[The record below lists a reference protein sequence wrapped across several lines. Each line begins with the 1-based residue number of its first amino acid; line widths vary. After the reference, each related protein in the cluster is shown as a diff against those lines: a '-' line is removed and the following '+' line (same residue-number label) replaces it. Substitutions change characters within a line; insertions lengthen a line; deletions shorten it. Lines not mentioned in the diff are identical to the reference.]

1 LDHSSQPIASR
12 RPARAPSIAL
22 IWAGILVLYFVWG
35 STYLG
40 IRVAIDTIPP
50 FVMAGVRFVIAGSV
64 LLGWSALREGRSLVW
79 PTAREWRDTAIVGA
93 LLLLG
98 GMGLVSWGEQTVPS
112 GIAALMVAMMPVWVA
127 VLSWV
132 FLRERLAPAAIVG
145 IVVGIVGVGILV
157 GPEGAPA
164 ENSDPTG
171 VLALILSPISWA
183 IGSLYS
189 ANRARLPSRPLVA
202 TGGQM
207 LTGGILLSLVGL
219 GTGEWAAFRPAS
231 VSIDSLVALAYLTV
245 VGSLLAFTTYA
256 WLLRVAPLP
265 FIATYAY
272 VNPVVAVI
280 LGTIILDEPL
290 SPRTLVAG
298 AVIVFAVA
306 LIITARGRMRAPARS
321 QTSSRDDASGR
332 SEVSAAPRGKP
343 EPA

>member
-1 LDHSSQPIASR
+1 VPSR
-12 RPARAPSIAL
+12 LL

-50 FVMAGVRFVIAGSV
+50 FVMAGIRFVIAGIV
-64 LLGWSALREGRSLVW
+64 LLGWSILRDGRSFTW
-79 PTAREWRDTAIVGA
+79 PSAREWRDTTIVGG

-127 VLSWV
+127 VLGWV

-145 IVVGIVGVGILV
+145 IVIGIAGVAILV
-157 GPEGAPA
+157 GPEGAPS
-164 ENSDPTG
+164 EGSDPSG

-189 ANRARLPSRPLVA
+189 ANRARLPQQPLVA
-202 TGGQM
+202 TGAQM
-207 LTGGILLSLVGL
+207 LTGGVLLSVVGL
-219 GTGEWAAFRPAS
+219 ITGEWTTFSPAAVS
-231 VSIDSLVALAYLTV
+231 VDSLIALAYLTV
-245 VGSLLAFTTYA
+245 IGSLLAFTTYG
-256 WLLRVAPLP
+256 WLLRVAPLQ

-272 VNPVVAVI
+272 VNPIVAVF
-280 LGTIILDEPL
+280 LGVLVLSEPL
-290 SPRTLVAG
+290 TPRTLVAG

-306 LIITARGRMRAPARS
+306 LIITARGRMRAPTQEDARA
-321 QTSSRDDASGR
+321 TETRSRSPR
-332 SEVSAAPRGKP
+332 REAAPTSVG
-343 EPA
+343 